1 MDAAHKL
8 LKNLAI
14 LLALSLLM
22 AAPGWAQTLQAP
34 ATVTIG
40 SSGFNTAS
48 VTSSTGSPNGSTEIT
63 YTIGAPNYSGD
74 TSGSTN
80 TNWLAVSGGTT
91 TPATLTFSLR
101 TTAGLNTNASATV
114 TLTPT
119 TGAAVIIKV
128 IFTGTGNGG
137 GGGSNIL
144 TASANPVNLAAGINS
159 STSGTVNVTTSS
171 STAITITVSSAIV
184 TGGTNWLGIQSV
196 STNTISSSGGTTIT
210 LSANSVS
217 LTSGLT
223 YQGTVTVTP
232 NTGTPLVI
240 NVNFTVGGTGG
251 NGSWTVSPSS
261 VTWGYTS
268 GGTFSTQFISVS
280 TTSGQSSY
288 IVNLSSTGNG
298 WLLGS
303 ASGGGTGTSFS
314 VPVTAGGFTLQLS
327 SVVASLS
334 QGTYTGQAI
343 ISDSTGNQ
351 QAAVSVNLSV
361 NGGNSFGLSFSP
373 NPVSFTAPLN
383 GSQQSQSVSVLSST
397 GGNFSI
403 SSTLPSWLTVVPP
416 TNSFVTA
423 NQSTAF
429 TVFANPFGLA
439 ANTYTGAIQIVVG
452 SQTGTVNVSMAVGG
466 GGGGGTGTTA
476 VAPTTLSFAYQ
487 FGTNPAFVAQQK
499 LVITGPAGAWS
510 SSIFTVDGGSW
521 LKLTPSGGT
530 NLPNP
535 ASSSDTPIVS
545 INPTGLNVGSYSG
558 TITITTPGGN
568 QQVSVSLNVVSS
580 TILLPTPG
588 ALIFTA
594 QTGQAQPPVQ
604 SVFFSNS
611 DSGLNVNTTPIS
623 AVANSTWITATVPS
637 GATYVSVSVNQSSLS
652 TGTYS
657 GSVSVSQ
664 SGAAN
669 SPTAIPVL
677 LVVNGGGSGGS
688 TGSLSFN
695 PSSMSF
701 SSLNGSTPG
710 AQTLS
715 VNANSSTSFVGTVTY
730 TSGSGSWLTVTPLS
744 GVTPTNLTVSTNP
757 AGLAAGTYGA
767 TISFNANGLIQTV
780 PVSLTVSTNGGGNT
794 GNITVTPTSL
804 TFTAPQGSSPGAQSI
819 SVASASGT
827 AGVGFT
833 VQVTAGS
840 NWLATSA
847 NVNNSTP
854 TTLTVSV
861 NSTIL
866 QPATYNGNIQIL
878 PTGGN
883 AVNIPVTLTVTA
895 PASISAT
902 PTTLTFNYR
911 AGDSAPASQPI
922 AVAGSGLAFTATASS
937 TGNWL
942 LASPASGTAPATV
955 NVSINTT
962 GLSTGTYTGTVLVA
976 GTNGASGSTTVTVTL
991 NVTAPLPTVT
1001 KVTNAASYA
1010 AAGVSPGEI
1019 ITLFASDPAH
1029 PIGPATPVGLTLDSS
1044 GNVST
1049 SIGGVQVTVGG
1060 FACPMI
1066 YASATQVSAVVPYE
1080 IKQFLSANIVLKFLG
1095 QSSNGVAVS
1104 VVTTSPGLFTANSSG
1119 TGPGAIAN
1127 SDGSTNSPSN
1137 PAARGG
1143 IVVVYL
1149 TGEGATNPAGVTGK
1163 VTTVAAPP
1171 APLTPVPLLPISIT
1185 IGGQGANYTFAGEAP
1200 NFVSGVL
1207 QLNVVVPT
1215 NITAGDQPIVV
1226 TIGANPS
1233 QQAVTVSV
1241 K

>member
-1 MDAAHKL
+1 M
-8 LKNLAI
+8 
-14 LLALSLLM
+14 
-22 AAPGWAQTLQAP
+22 P
-34 ATVTIG
+34 
-40 SSGFNTAS
+40 SGN
-48 VTSSTGSPNGSTEIT
+48 
-63 YTIGAPNYSGD
+63 
-74 TSGSTN
+74 
-80 TNWLAVSGGTT
+80 
-91 TPATLTFSLR
+91 TLTFTAS
-101 TTAGLNTNASATV
+101 TAGLSAGGHSAV
-114 TLTPT
+114 ITLTPT
-119 TGAAVIIKV
+119 APAAAVGGIKTITV
-128 IFTGTGNGG
+128 TFTGTGTGG

-144 TASANPVNLAAGINS
+144 SASANPVSLFAPANS
-159 STSGTVNVTTSS
+159 TTSNTVNVTTSS
-171 STAITITVSSAIV
+171 STAITFFVSSQAV
-184 TGGTNWLGIQSV
+184 TGGTNWLSATA
-196 STNTISSSGGTTIT
+196 STNTISSSGGATIT
-210 LSANSVS
+210 LNASSAS
-217 LTSGLT
+217 LTSGFT

-232 NTGTPLVI
+232 STGTALII
-240 NVNFTVGGTGG
+240 NVNFNVGTSGG
-251 NGSWTVSPSS
+251 NGTWTVSPSS
-261 VTWGYTS
+261 VTWGYTT
-268 GGTFSTQFISVS
+268 GGAFSSQPVSVS
-280 TTSGQSSY
+280 TSSGSPTY
-288 IVNLSSTGNG
+288 NIAVTSTGNS
-298 WLLGS
+298 WLL
-303 ASGGGTGTSFS
+303 ALVNGTSGTNFNGIS
-314 VPVTAGGFTLQLS
+314 VGVGFTLQMS
-327 SVVASLS
+327 SLVGSLS
-334 QGTYTGQAI
+334 QGQYTGQAV
-343 ISDSTGNQ
+343 ISDSSGNQ
-351 QAAVSVNLSV
+351 QAVVNLTLTV

-383 GSQQSQSVSVLSST
+383 GSQQAQSVSVLSNT

-416 TNSFVTA
+416 ANSFVTA

-429 TVFANPFGLA
+429 TVYANPFGLA

-452 SQTGTVNVSMAVGG
+452 SQTGTVNVSMTVGS

-487 FGTNPAFVAQQK
+487 FGTNAAFIAQQK
-499 LVITGPAGAWS
+499 LVITGPSGAWS

-521 LKLTPSGGT
+521 LKLTPGNGS

-535 ASSSDTPIVS
+535 ASPGDTPIVS
-545 INPTGLNVGSYSG
+545 IDPTNLNVGSYSG
-558 TITITTPGGN
+558 TITITTTGGT
-568 QQVSVSLNVVSS
+568 QQISVSLNVVSS

-588 ALIFTA
+588 ALIFNA

-604 SVFFSNS
+604 SIFFSDS

-623 AVANSTWITATVPS
+623 AVANSPWITITTGVS
-637 GATYVSVSVNQSSLS
+637 SVSVSVNQASLS

-657 GSVSVSQ
+657 GSISVSQ

-669 SPTAIPVL
+669 SPTTIPVL

-715 VNANSSTSFVGTVTY
+715 INANSSTSFVGTVTY

-757 AGLAAGTYGA
+757 AGLSAGTYNA

-780 PVSLTVSTNGGGNT
+780 PVSLTVSTNSGGNS
-794 GNITVTPTSL
+794 GNVTVSPTSL
-804 TFTAPQGSSPGAQSI
+804 SFTTQQGASPGAQSV
-819 SVASASGT
+819 SVNSASGI

-833 VQVTAGS
+833 VQVTSGS
-840 NWLATSA
+840 TWLVTSA
-847 NVNNSTP
+847 NTNNTTP
-854 TTLTVSV
+854 STLTVSV
-861 NSTIL
+861 NSTSM
-866 QPATYNGNIQIL
+866 AAGTYSGNIQIL

-883 AVNIPVTLTVTA
+883 AVNIPVTLTITA
-895 PASISAT
+895 PAVISAT

-911 AGDSAPASQPI
+911 AGDSAPSSQPVS
-922 AVAGSGLAFTATASS
+922 VAGSGLAFTATASS
-937 TGNWL
+937 NGNWL
-942 LASPASGTAPATV
+942 VASPATGTAPATV

-962 GLSTGTYTGTVLVA
+962 GLSIGTLTGTVVVA
-976 GTNGASGSTTVTVTL
+976 GSGGASGSTTVTVTL
-991 NVTAPLPTVT
+991 NVTAPLPTIT

-1080 IKQFLSANIVLKFLG
+1080 IKQFVSANIVLKFLG
-1095 QSSNGVAVS
+1095 QSSNGVPVN
-1104 VVTTSPGLFTANSSG
+1104 VVTTAPGLFTANSSG
-1119 TGPGAIAN
+1119 TGPGAIGN
-1127 SDGSTNSPSN
+1127 SNGTTNSPSN
-1137 PAARGG
+1137 PAARGDV
-1143 IVVVYL
+1143 VVVYL
-1149 TGEGATNPAGVTGK
+1149 TGEGETSPAGVTGK

-1171 APLTPVPLLPISIT
+1171 QPLTPAPLLPVSIT

-1200 NFVSGVL
+1200 NFVSGVM

-1215 NITAGDQPIVV
+1215 NIAAGDQPIVV
-1226 TIGANPS
+1226 TIGGNPS

>member
-14 LLALSLLM
+14 LLVLSLLM
-22 AAPGWAQTLQAP
+22 AAAGWSQTLQAP

-40 SSGFNTAS
+40 SSGSNSANI
-48 VTSSTGSPNGSTEIT
+48 TSSTGFPNGSTEIT
-63 YTIGAPNYSGD
+63 YTIGTPDYTGD
-74 TSGSTN
+74 TSGSAN
-80 TNWLAVSGGTT
+80 KNWLAVSGGTV
-91 TPATLTFSLR
+91 TPASLNFSVV
-101 TTAGLNTNASATV
+101 TTAGLNTGASATV

-119 TGAAVIIKV
+119 TGTAVTIKV
-128 IFTGTGNGG
+128 IFSGTGTG

-144 TASANPVNLAAGINS
+144 SASANPVNLAAGINS
-159 STSGTVNVTTSS
+159 SSSGTVNVTTSS
-171 STAITITVSSAIV
+171 STAITITVGSAIV
-184 TGGTNWLGIQSV
+184 TGGTNWLSIQSV
-196 STNTISSSGGTTIT
+196 STNTISSSGGATIT
-210 LSANSVS
+210 LGANSVS
-217 LTSGLT
+217 LTTGVT

-232 NTGTPLVI
+232 STGSPLVI
-240 NVNFTVGGTGG
+240 NVNFTVGGSGG
-251 NGSWTVSPSS
+251 NGSWTVSPST

-268 GGTFSTQFISVS
+268 GGTFSSQFISVS

-288 IVNLSSTGNG
+288 LVNLSSTGNS

-334 QGTYTGQAI
+334 QGTYSGQAI
-343 ISDSTGNQ
+343 ISDPTGNQ
-351 QAAVSVNLSV
+351 QAAVTVNLTV
-361 NGGNSFGLSFSP
+361 NGGNSFGLSISP
-373 NPVSFTAPLN
+373 NPVTFTAPLN
-383 GSQQSQSVSVLSST
+383 GGQQSQNVSLLSST
-397 GGNFSI
+397 GGNFSL
-403 SSTLPSWLTVVPP
+403 SNTLPSWLTVVPP
-416 TNSFVTA
+416 TNSFVSA
-423 NQSTAF
+423 NQTTNF
-429 TVFANPFGLA
+429 TVYANPFGLA

-452 SQTGTVNVSMAVGG
+452 SQTGTVNVSMTVGG
-466 GGGGGTGTTA
+466 GGSGGTGTTA

-487 FGTNPAFVAQQK
+487 FGTNAAFIAQQK

-510 SSIFTVDGGSW
+510 SSIFTVDGGTW
-521 LKLTPSGGT
+521 LKLTPGNGS

-535 ASSSDTPIVS
+535 ASPGDTPIVS
-545 INPTGLNVGSYSG
+545 INPTNLAVGSYSG
-558 TITITTPGGN
+558 TITITTVGGT

-594 QTGQAQPPVQ
+594 QTGQPQPGSQ
-604 SVFFSNS
+604 TVFFSDS

-623 AVANSTWITATVPS
+623 AVANSPWISIVT
-637 GATYVSVSVNQSSLS
+637 GVSSVQVSVNQASLS

-657 GSVSVSQ
+657 GTVSVSQ

-669 SPTAIPVL
+669 SPTAIPIL

-695 PSSMSF
+695 PSSMAF

-715 VNANSSTSFVGTVTY
+715 ISANTSTSFVGSVSY

-744 GVTPTNLTVSTNP
+744 GVTPTNLTVSTSP

-780 PVSLTVSTNGGGNT
+780 PVTLTVSTNGGGNT
-794 GNITVTPTSL
+794 GNVTVSPTSL
-804 TFTAPQGSSPGAQSI
+804 TFTTQQGSSPGAQSI
-819 SVASASGT
+819 SINSASGT

-847 NVNNSTP
+847 NTNNTTP
-854 TTLTVSV
+854 STLTVSV
-861 NSTIL
+861 NSSIL
-866 QPATYNGNIQIL
+866 QPSTYTGNIQIL

-895 PASISAT
+895 PAAISAT

-922 AVAGSGLAFTATASS
+922 SVSGSGLAFTATASS

-942 LASPASGTAPATV
+942 LASPASGNAPATV
-955 NVSINTT
+955 NVSINGT
-962 GLSTGTYTGTVLVA
+962 GLSAGTYTGTVLVA
-976 GTNGASGSTTVTVTL
+976 GTNGATGSTSVTVTL
-991 NVTAPLPTVT
+991 TVTAPLPTIS

-1010 AAGVSPGEI
+1010 AAGVAPGEI

-1137 PAARGG
+1137 PAVRGG

-1200 NFVSGVL
+1200 GFVSGVL

-1226 TIGANPS
+1226 TIGGNPS
-1233 QQAVTVSV
+1233 QQGVTVSV